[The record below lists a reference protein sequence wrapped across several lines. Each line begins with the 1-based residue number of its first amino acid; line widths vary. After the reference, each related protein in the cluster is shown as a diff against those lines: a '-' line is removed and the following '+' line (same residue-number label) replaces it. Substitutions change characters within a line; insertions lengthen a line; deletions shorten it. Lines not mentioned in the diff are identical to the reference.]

1 MACPVVLVGT
11 SIHGFLP
18 DRTLELPQTPPE
30 APAAFWLQARAGLQL
45 PLATPTLQGPVGPSL
60 QQGSTTKSNHHAA
73 VRQVPRGTGTGT
85 LTCLDHALSV
95 RLLPSSP
102 PGLVSPA
109 SIFLQDL
116 SPPFTTSARKYACF
130 PSIRPCPPASCRGI
144 GKACSQP
151 CAAATKK
158 KEFPS
163 LSSISSLLGLPSP
176 ITVSHVTGYH

>member
-1 MACPVVLVGT
+1 MA
-11 SIHGFLP
+11 SF
-18 DRTLELPQTPPE
+18 QTGRWNFPRPPRSP
-30 APAAFWLQARAGLQL
+30 PAAFWLQARAGLQL

-60 QQGSTTKSNHHAA
+60 QQGSTPKSNHHAA

-144 GKACSQP
+144 GKACSRP

-158 KEFPS
+158 KKSFPPS
-163 LSSISSLLGLPSP
+163 LPSLPVGPPLSHYSISRHGL
-176 ITVSHVTGYH
+176 